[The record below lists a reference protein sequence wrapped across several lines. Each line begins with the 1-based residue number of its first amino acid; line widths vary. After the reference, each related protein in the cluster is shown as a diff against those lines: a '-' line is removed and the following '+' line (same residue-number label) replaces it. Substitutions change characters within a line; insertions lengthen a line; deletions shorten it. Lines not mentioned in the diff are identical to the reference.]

1 MAMRL
6 LILGASGGVGSW
18 FTRLASQRG
27 HAVTPVAREAA
38 EWRVPGVTVT
48 RGDVTD
54 AAFIKEIVR
63 GHDAVV
69 SCLGLRRTSKIP
81 YARLLS
87 PPDLTERVTR
97 SVVDAMRA
105 ANVGRIIAISAGGVG
120 DSFRQLSW
128 LVQKTIIVGNV
139 AVAYRDLDNMERV
152 LERSGLDWLAPR
164 PVTLVNGAPTG
175 RARPVEKFGLFSIIR
190 RSDVA
195 TWMLRALES
204 PAPFKERR
212 VLLGY

>member
-1 MAMRL
+1 MRL
-6 LILGASGGVGSW
+6 LILGASGGVGTW

-27 HAVTPVAREAA
+27 HAVTPVARASA
-38 EWRVPGVTVT
+38 EWKVPGVTVE
-48 RGDVTD
+48 RGDVND
-54 AAFIKEIVR
+54 AAFINEIVR

-69 SCLGLRRTSKIP
+69 SCLGLRRASKIP

-97 SVVDAMRA
+97 LVLAAMRA
-105 ANVGRIIAISAGGVG
+105 AGVGRIIAVSAGGVG
-120 DSFRQLSW
+120 DSFSRLSW
-128 LVQKTIIVGNV
+128 LVQRTIIVGNV
-139 AVAYRDLDNMERV
+139 AVAYRDLDNMERA
-152 LERSGLDWLAPR
+152 LEQSGLDWLAPR
-164 PVTLVNGAPTG
+164 PVTLVDGAPTG

-195 TWMLRALES
+195 AWMLDAVES
-204 PAPFKERR
+204 PEPFREHR